1 MFNIGS
7 ADSTVF
13 VDKIKVVR
21 GELLAKVSVDRNT
34 VSTAVEVGIKRGI
47 RMSRLSRILIRDGI
61 Q

>member
-21 GELLAKVSVDRNT
+21 GEILAKMSVDRNT
-34 VSTAVEVGIKRGI
+34 VSSAEDVGIKPG
-47 RMSRLSRILIRDGI
+47 MQKSTLSRILIRDGI
-61 Q
+61 T